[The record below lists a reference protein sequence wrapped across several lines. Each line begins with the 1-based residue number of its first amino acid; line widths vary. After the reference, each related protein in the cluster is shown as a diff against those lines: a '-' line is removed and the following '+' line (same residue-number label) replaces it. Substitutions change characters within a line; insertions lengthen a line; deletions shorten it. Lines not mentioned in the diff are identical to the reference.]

1 MIPVVILFFA
11 LLLIGVPIGFLVLA
25 SASVG
30 IMTLTS
36 TPTIIVIQ
44 QMFAG
49 LDNFVILAIP
59 FFVIAGNLAA
69 HGKTSEH
76 LVNAFSV
83 IFGRLKGGTA
93 IATIATCAFFAAI
106 SGSGIA
112 TVVAVGSL
120 MIPGLIKQGYP
131 KHMAAG
137 LVGSAGTIGTLIPPS
152 APMILI
158 CVAMNTSVGKQF
170 MAGFLPGILLA
181 LCWCVYVFIVSK
193 KNNYGE
199 TIKYTG
205 KEALHVFVRAIP
217 ALMFP
222 VIVLGSIYTGW
233 ATPTEAAAISVV
245 YVIFIEKFVY
255 KTLKIKEI
263 PYIFYDSLV
272 TSASLAM
279 ILSCAQVLTWL
290 VTMMQLPTMLAGFIT
305 SVVSSKVAFI
315 LLLTLIFLVAG
326 CFMDLVALIVVL
338 APVLAPALSFYG
350 IDPIHF
356 GIIAVMNSQLGCLT
370 PPFGVNLFVTMN
382 VSKLPLPQVIRGC
395 LPYML
400 VLLAVTLVVSFVPQ
414 ISLLLPNLM
423 GF

>member
-1 MIPVVILFFA
+1 MIVVILFFL
-11 LLLIGVPIGFLVLA
+11 LLLIGVPVGFVVLT
-25 SASVG
+25 SAISG
-30 IMTLTS
+30 ILTYTS
-36 TPTIIVIQ
+36 TPALIIVQ

-76 LVNAFSV
+76 LVNAMTV

-131 KHMAAG
+131 REMAAG
-137 LVGSAGTIGTLIPPS
+137 IVGSAGTIGTLIPPS

-181 LCWCVYVFIVSK
+181 VCWCVYVWFVSK
-193 KNNYGE
+193 KHGYGE
-199 TIKYTG
+199 STKYTG
-205 KEALHVFVRAIP
+205 KEAARVFLHAVP

-245 YVIFIEKFVY
+245 YIILIELFVY
-255 KTLKIKEI
+255 KTLKIREI
-263 PYIFYDSLV
+263 PKIFFDSLV
-272 TSASLAM
+272 TSATLAI

-290 VTMMQLPTMLAGFIT
+290 VTMKQIPAMLAGIIT
-305 SVVSSKVAFI
+305 TLVSNKVAFI
-315 LLLTLIFLVAG
+315 LLLTVVFLIAG
-326 CFMDLVALIVVL
+326 CFMDLVALVVVL
-338 APVLAPALSFYG
+338 APVLAPALAFYG

-356 GIIAVMNSQLGCLT
+356 GIMAVMNAQLGCLT
-370 PPFGVNLFVTMN
+370 PPFGVNLYVTMN
-382 VSKLPLPQVIRGC
+382 VSKLPLTQVVKGV

-400 VLLAVTLVVSFVPQ
+400 ILLAVTLVISFVPE
-414 ISLLLPNLM
+414 ISLFLPRVL
-423 GF
+423 G

>member
-1 MIPVVILFFA
+1 MIVIVLFA
-11 LLLIGVPIGFLVLA
+11 VLLLLGVPIGFIVLA
-25 SASVG
+25 SASSG
-30 IMTLTS
+30 ILTMTT
-36 TPTIIVIQ
+36 TPPIIIIQ

-76 LVNAFSV
+76 LVNAMTV

-120 MIPGLIKQGYP
+120 MIPGLVKQGYP
-131 KHMAAG
+131 KEMAAG
-137 LVGSAGTIGTLIPPS
+137 IVGSAGTIGTLIPPS

-170 MAGFLPGILLA
+170 MAGFLPGLLLA
-181 LCWCVYVFIVSK
+181 LCWCVYVFFISWK
-193 KNNYGE
+193 KGYGE
-199 TIKYTG
+199 SVKYTG
-205 KEALHVFVRAIP
+205 REAAQVFFRAIP

-245 YVIFIEKFVY
+245 YIILIELFVY
-255 KTLKIKEI
+255 RTLKIKEI
-263 PYIFYDSLV
+263 PRIFFNSLV
-272 TSASLAM
+272 TSATLAM

-290 VTMMQLPTMLAGFIT
+290 VTMKQIPALLAGVIT
-305 SVVSSKVAFI
+305 SLVSNRVAFI
-315 LLLTLIFLVAG
+315 LLLTFVFLIAG

-338 APVLAPALSFYG
+338 APVLAPALAFYG

-382 VSKLPLPQVIRGC
+382 VSKLPLPAVIRGA
-395 LPYML
+395 LPYIL
-400 VLLAVTLVVSFVPQ
+400 ILLGVTLLVSFVPE
-414 ISLLLPNLM
+414 ISLFLPRVLS
-423 GF
+423 